1 MTDPPPE
8 TRPHAS
14 RWSWPRFWRNAAV
27 IAIVL
32 ALGVWF
38 ALAGVVPN
46 LVPKNFG
53 VVEDGSVYRSGVLT
67 SAAMH
72 DVIDGHGVRTV
83 IDLGAHEPGTAAQRR
98 EEEVVR
104 VMGARYV
111 RLPLYGD
118 GTGDPNQYVRALR
131 IMTDPDA
138 QPVLVHC
145 SAGSE
150 RTGAAVAFYR
160 MIVAGEPLDEAY
172 AECAQF
178 RHDPAR
184 NERLRPYLERWHAEV
199 ERAFRDG
206 GEIAYDGPTPP

>member
-8 TRPHAS
+8 TR
-14 RWSWPRFWRNAAV
+14 RWSWARFWRNAAV
-27 IAIVL
+27 IAAVV
-32 ALGVWF
+32 AFAVWF
-38 ALAGVVPN
+38 AAEGVAPN
-46 LVPKNFG
+46 LAPKNFG

-72 DVIDGHGVRTV
+72 DVIDDHGVRTV

-98 EEEVVR
+98 EEEVAR
-104 VMGARYV
+104 VMGVRYV

-118 GTGDPNQYVRALR
+118 GTGDPNRYAEALR
-131 IMTDPDA
+131 IMTDPGA

-160 MIVAGEPLDEAY
+160 MIVGGEPLDEAY
-172 AECAQF
+172 AECARH

-184 NERLRPYLERWHAEV
+184 NDKLRPYLEKWAGEV
-199 ERAFRDG
+199 ENAFRG
-206 GEIAYDGPTPP
+206 GGVIAYDGPTPP